1 MTAHPVTLHVCTS
14 CRAAGGDPATRPGER
29 LHAELSARLDG
40 RDDICLSAVECLSV
54 CRRPASVAFAAPGKW
69 TYVTADAASADEVL
83 LAASLYAESEDGRVP
98 WRERPDLLKSGLVA
112 RIPPLPETSR

>member
-29 LHAELSARLDG
+29 LHAELSVLLDG
-40 RDDICLSAVECLSV
+40 RDDIC
-54 CRRPASVAFAAPGKW
+54 RRRMPVGLPASASVAFAAPGKW

-83 LAASLYAESEDGRVP
+83 LAASLM
-98 WRERPDLLKSGLVA
+98 LKA
-112 RIPPLPETSR
+112 RMAACPGASAPTS